1 MPHIL
6 AKLFV
11 FIFLQYFSLFQALC
25 VFILWFG
32 ILEYIPG
39 LLSSFLRYNTCYW
52 NCSLEFWLP
61 RYSYFILFIEIQEVE
76 ITFRYLS
83 CILKYFPADIFSSLE
98 YKSRK
103 NLFYSLFLALHQQ
116 QQLLW
121 HEKSFLYYVTKCS
134 SLYSTFPGWFCYYNQ
149 VRLFSPFF

>member
-1 MPHIL
+1 MLFDVPHIL

-11 FIFLQYFSLFQALC
+11 FIFLHYFSLFKALC
-25 VFILWFG
+25 VFILWFC

-83 CILKYFPADIFSSLE
+83 CILKYFPADIFRSLE
-98 YKSRK
+98 
-103 NLFYSLFLALHQQ
+103 
-116 QQLLW
+116 
-121 HEKSFLYYVTKCS
+121 EKLI
-134 SLYSTFPGWFCYYNQ
+134 LQ
-149 VRLFSPFF
+149 PFFGPSSTTTIVVTWKIISILCNQMFVII